1 MPPADQERKEPI
13 IPRLMALEEMPP
25 WLTLEEQEVEEKIKK
40 IQREKIEATSVRRAR
55 NTVNYA
61 DRLSENE
68 WLHAVDAGLDPEEVA
83 RQKFEAGELG
93 GAGEGNSGN
102 KDDDDSEDESR
113 GSGKGRRRGK
123 KKGKRL
129 KEVDDDDVPE
139 PKKKKRGRQVE
150 TKDIDADTKDLLMRL
165 HDYLMKW
172 QEPNTDRVLSKP
184 FHKLPTKKELPDYYE
199 LILEPMDLRKIK
211 ERIKKDRY
219 GSLEDMTKDFDLLIS
234 NTQTYRQLKMISK
247 LFFMKNFRY
256 SF

>member
-1 MPPADQERKEPI
+1 M
-13 IPRLMALEEMPP
+13 
-25 WLTLEEQEVEEKIKK
+25 
-40 IQREKIEATSVRRAR
+40 
-55 NTVNYA
+55 
-61 DRLSENE
+61 
-68 WLHAVDAGLDPEEVA
+68 G
-83 RQKFEAGELG
+83 EAGELG

-102 KDDDDSEDESR
+102 KDSDSEDESR

-219 GSLEDMTKDFDLLIS
+219 GSLDDMTKDFDLLIS
-234 NTQTYRQLKMISK
+234 NTQTYNIDGSLIYDDSVVLQTVYQDALEKIDKYGKLPNELEPEDIGEEDREETTKKEEEKTSGLDDSK
-247 LFFMKNFRY
+247 NDENAVNDENMQDDKNEETNEDQPKNNK
-256 SF
+256 